1 MNKYIIPICNLIS
14 SEIKIKK
21 ISARS
26 ILDCQDKIIEYF
38 SEKFD
43 ENFNDDYKEF
53 VNKINEQYDYAI
65 GDIIDIE
72 TL

>member
-1 MNKYIIPICNLIS
+1 MNKYIIPICDIFNEQIWN
-14 SEIKIKK
+14 KICV
-21 ISARS
+21 ANS
-26 ILDCQDKIIEYF
+26 IADCQDKIMLKY

-43 ENFNDDYKEF
+43 ENFLDWQDFIDDMNHK
-53 VNKINEQYDYAI
+53 YDYII